1 MLINKSKHHEI
12 RQETFE
18 YNLLG
23 TLTRPTD
30 ARTQC
35 GLHAGKPLDL
45 RRKELTSCAKLDW
58 CCAKLDWMLREAR
71 LADFLQ
77 TCQENSQ

>member
-1 MLINKSKHHEI
+1 MLINKSNHHEI

-30 ARTQC
+30 ARPQC

-58 CCAKLDWMLREAR
+58 MLREAR